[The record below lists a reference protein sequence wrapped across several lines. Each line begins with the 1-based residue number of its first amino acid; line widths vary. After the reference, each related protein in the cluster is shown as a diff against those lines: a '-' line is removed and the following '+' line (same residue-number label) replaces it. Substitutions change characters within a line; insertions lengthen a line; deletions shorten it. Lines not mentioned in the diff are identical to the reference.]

1 MQAITRFFIE
11 RWQFT
16 LILFGMLFML
26 GVASVQAIP
35 KSEDPI
41 VQFAGV
47 GVFVVLPGADAEQ
60 MERVVAIP
68 IETALNGLEYVDEIS
83 STSSAGLAQIS
94 VQFEYGVDPE
104 KKYDEV
110 VRELN
115 VLRPTLPAGI
125 TLIRAD
131 RANPAQT
138 SIVQMALVSETAP
151 IRQMEAYARELR
163 DAVERANGVQ
173 AAEIWGV
180 PTAEVRVTVDLD
192 KLAAYQLP
200 LGAVTEA
207 LEREGADLPIGSVE
221 SSGRRFN
228 VEATGP
234 FDSVEEIRDVVLR
247 SGNGVSVRVGDIA
260 NVEWA
265 NDEQTHITRYNGQRA
280 LFVTARA
287 KLGATIFTVMDGVRA
302 RVDTFEPR
310 LPPEIKLERGFDQ
323 SETVAHRLSS
333 LARDLGIAI
342 ALVLLTLLPLG
353 FRASL
358 IVMVSIP
365 FSFAIGITILNIL
378 GYSLNQLSI
387 AGFVLALG
395 LLVDDSIVV
404 TENIARHLRTGLG
417 PREAALEGVKEINVA
432 VLGCT
437 AALLLAFVPLLNLP
451 EAAGDFTRSLPM
463 AVVCTIAASLFVALS
478 VIPFLAS
485 RLLPRKGHSNVFLD
499 VLMGGIHAIYRPI
512 LHVALTFPRITIAIG
527 LALFAATLTLVPKLG
542 FSLFPENDSPYFL
555 VRVELPQGISVTET
569 DRAVQFADG
578 VLAKREN
585 ISWRFSN
592 AGRGNPRVYYN
603 EQPSETQSNVG
614 DIYARF
620 DHWEAESGHAELEAI
635 RKELDTFAGARFNV
649 KRFLNGP
656 PIEAPIAVRI
666 RGADINVLTDLA
678 AQVER
683 LVTEA
688 DGTRNVRN
696 PLGEKLV
703 DLNLNIDTEVAALR
717 GVPAG
722 AIDQTLRIAIG
733 GARVATF
740 RDPVGDSYPIVVRA
754 PRAER
759 MGIADVSKLY
769 IWTGSGAA
777 APLSEFAKPSL
788 QAGPSRISRY
798 ERERTVTIS
807 AFTQPGRLAGEVTRA
822 VAAKLDPLKLPPG
835 YSIQY
840 GGEAEAQSESFGG
853 FGPAII
859 IACFG
864 ILAVLLLE
872 FGSFSS
878 AAVVAFVI
886 PFGVMGGLIA
896 LFIGKES
903 LSYTSIIGFIALV
916 GIEIKNSILLVEF
929 ANQERERGTP
939 LREAIEKAGEV
950 RFLPVLLTSMTAIGG
965 MIPLIM
971 ERSPLYSP
979 LAMVIVGGLI
989 SSTLLARIVTP
1000 PLYLL
1005 LAPGEAKQK
1014 KPKRSRRAGK
1024 GGVDPVV
1031 TPAE

>member
-16 LILFGMLFML
+16 LVLFGMLFML
-26 GVASVQAIP
+26 GLASVQAIP

-83 STSSAGLAQIS
+83 STSSAGLASIS

-115 VLRPTLPAGI
+115 VLRPTLPSGI

-173 AAEIWGV
+173 QAEIWGV
-180 PTAEVRVTVDLD
+180 PAAEVRVTVDLD
-192 KLAAYQLP
+192 KLAAYQMP
-200 LGAVTEA
+200 LGSVTEA

-234 FDSVEEIRDVVLR
+234 FDSVEEIRSVVLR
-247 SGNGVSVRVGDIA
+247 SANGAVVKVGDIA

-265 NDEQTHITRYNGQRA
+265 NDEQTHITRYNGKRA

-287 KLGATIFTVMDGVRA
+287 KLGATIFTVMDSVRA
-302 RVDTFEPR
+302 RVDAFEPR
-310 LPPEIKLERGFDQ
+310 LPSEIKLERGFDQ

-333 LARDLGIAI
+333 LGRDLGIAI

-365 FSFAIGITILNIL
+365 FSFAIGITILNIM

-404 TENIARHLRTGLG
+404 TENIARHLRGGLT
-417 PREAALEGVKEINVA
+417 PRDAALEGVKEINVA

-485 RLLPRKGHSNVFLD
+485 RLLPRKGHGNVFLD
-499 VLMGGIHAIYRPI
+499 VIMGGIHAVYRPI
-512 LHVALTFPRITIAIG
+512 LHIALSFPRITIAIG
-527 LALFAATLTLVPKLG
+527 LALFMATLTLVPKLG

-555 VRVELPQGISVTET
+555 LRVELPQGVSVSET

-578 VLAKREN
+578 VLAKHEN

-620 DHWEAESGHAELEAI
+620 DHWEAEHGHAELEAI
-635 RKELDTFAGARFNV
+635 RKELAAYPGARFNV

-678 AQVER
+678 GQVER
-683 LVTEA
+683 LVAET

-696 PLGEKLV
+696 PLGEKLL

-759 MGIADVSKLY
+759 MNIEDVSKLY
-769 IWTGSGAA
+769 IWTSTGAA
-777 APLSEFAKPSL
+777 APISEFAKPSL
-788 QAGPSRISRY
+788 VAGPSRISRY

-807 AFTQPGRLAGEVTRA
+807 AFTQPGRLAGDVTRA
-822 VAAKLDPLKLPPG
+822 VAAKLAPLTLPPG
-835 YSIQY
+835 YSIMY

-886 PFGVMGGLIA
+886 PFGIMGGLIA

-903 LSYTSIIGFIALV
+903 LSYTSIIGFIALI

-965 MIPLIM
+965 MIPLVM

-979 LAMVIVGGLI
+979 LAMVIIGGLI
-989 SSTLLARIVTP
+989 TSTLLARIVTP

-1005 LAPGEAKQK
+1005 LAPGEKKK
-1014 KPKRSRRAGK
+1014 KPRRRFFGGK
-1024 GGVDPVV
+1024 GEPDPVV